1 MGKSLVRDL
10 FIGRSK
16 DEKSIQRMTEKME
29 AMKEEVEVCL

>member
-16 DEKSIQRMTEKME
+16 DEKSIKRMTDKME